1 MSENW
6 VRACTT
12 DDIDEED
19 LVRFDHGDQTFCI
32 YNTPKGFYA
41 TAGMCTHEDEHLEF
55 GMVIGT
61 IVECPLHQGRFD
73 IPTGEAL
80 SAPVC
85 VNLQTYAVKVE
96 SGEIYLNVGQHQPA
110 GAHL

>member
-6 VRACTT
+6 VRACAT

-19 LVRFDHGDQTFCI
+19 QFRFDHGDKTFCI

-41 TAGMCTHEDEHLEF
+41 TDGMCTHEDEHLEF
-55 GMVIGT
+55 GMVIDT
-61 IVECPLHQGRFD
+61 VVECPLHQGRFD
-73 IPTGEAL
+73 IVTGEAL

-85 VNLQTYAVKVE
+85 VDLQTYEVKVE
-96 SGEIYLNVGQHQPA
+96 SGDIYLNVGMH
-110 GAHL
+110 

>member
-6 VRACTT
+6 VRACAT

-19 LVRFDHGDQTFCI
+19 LIRFDHGGQTFCI

-41 TAGMCTHEDEHLEF
+41 TDGMCTHEDEHLEF
-55 GMVIGT
+55 GMVIDT
-61 IVECPLHQGRFD
+61 VIECPLHQGRFD
-73 IPTGEAL
+73 ILTGEAL

-85 VNLQTYAVKVE
+85 VDLKTYAVKVE
-96 SGEIYLNVGQHQPA
+96 SGEIFLNVAQQ
-110 GAHL
+110 